1 LADETD
7 PKLKVFELYLATAE
21 KVSDRRAAANAWMLS
36 VNSAIVA
43 LYGYLAADK
52 LSVPVPQ
59 KGVWLW
65 AIPAA
70 GAIVSVAWAV
80 LLTSYRQLNRAKFGV
95 LEEMEKDLH
104 AQPFA
109 REHEL
114 YGRRRSLSTIE
125 TAIPLCF
132 FVLYVVIILAA
143 ALLHESM
150 TSPACNF

>member
-1 LADETD
+1 MADEID
-7 PKLKVFELYLATAE
+7 LKLAVFKLYLATAE

-70 GAIVSVAWAV
+70 GAIVSVAWAG
-80 LLTSYRQLNRAKFGV
+80 LLASYRQLNRAKFGV
-95 LEEMEKDLH
+95 LQEMEKDLP

-109 REHEL
+109 RERAL
-114 YGRRRSLSTIE
+114 YGRDRRRSLSQIE
-125 TAIPLCF
+125 MAIPLCF
-132 FVLYVVIILAA
+132 LVLYAAIIAAA
-143 ALLHESM
+143 ALRHGS
-150 TSPACNF
+150 

>member
-1 LADETD
+1 LADEID
-7 PKLKVFELYLATAE
+7 LKLAVFKLYLATAE

-43 LYGYLAADK
+43 LYLAADK

-70 GAIVSVAWAV
+70 GAIVSVAWV
-80 LLTSYRQLNRAKFGV
+80 GLLASYRQLNRV
-95 LEEMEKDLH
+95 LQEMEKDLP

-109 REHEL
+109 RERAL
-114 YGRRRSLSTIE
+114 YGRDRRRSLSQIE
-125 TAIPLCF
+125 MAIPLCF
-132 FVLYVVIILAA
+132 LVLYAAIITAA
-143 ALLHESM
+143 ALRHGS
-150 TSPACNF
+150 